1 MTASAQSPTTW
12 QRIRHAAPGLDHLVK
27 ALARYWNDSC
37 DRLAAGVTYYG
48 FLSLFP
54 LLLLIASVI
63 GYLLRNR
70 EERRQQ
76 LLEYL
81 SDYLPPALAESL
93 VRIVSEH
100 AATTG
105 VLGVI
110 GLLIAGLGWV
120 DALRESIREVW
131 HQPSPTGSIVRK
143 KLMDVLILAGL
154 GLTALVSVGVSA
166 VATELATLGY
176 AFFNIPAD
184 QAVARGALQAL
195 AFALAVLSDVALLTY
210 LLLRLPR
217 SAEPFFRVVQASFVG
232 ALLLEFAKYLGFYYF
247 DLVLDKGANVYGVSL
262 ATAIGLLLWVNLMA
276 RFMMFT
282 AAWAVT
288 APYRSDVPPSGS
300 AGSPEG
306 GAEARASARS

>member
-1 MTASAQSPTTW
+1 MSVSAQPPTTW
-12 QRIRHAAPGLDHLVK
+12 QRIRHSAPGLDHLVK

-37 DRLAAGVTYYG
+37 DRLAAAVTYYA

-63 GYLLRNR
+63 GYLLRDQM
-70 EERRQQ
+70 ERRQQ

-105 VLGVI
+105 LLGVL

-120 DALRESIREVW
+120 DALRESIRAVW
-131 HQPSPTGSIVRK
+131 HQPSPTGSIIRK

-154 GLTALVSVGVSA
+154 GVTALVSVGVSA
-166 VATELATLGY
+166 VATELAALGY
-176 AFFNIPAD
+176 SFFDIPTD
-184 QAVARGALQAL
+184 QAVARAALQAL
-195 AFALAVLSDVALLTY
+195 AFGLAVLSDVALLTY

-300 AGSPEG
+300 AGSPEAGG
-306 GAEARASARS
+306 GAKGSAGS